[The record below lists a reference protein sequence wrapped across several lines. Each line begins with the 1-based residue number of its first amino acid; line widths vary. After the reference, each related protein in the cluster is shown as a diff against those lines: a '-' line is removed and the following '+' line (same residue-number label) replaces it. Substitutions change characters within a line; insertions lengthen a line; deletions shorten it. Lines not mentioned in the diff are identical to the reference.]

1 MADIKKN
8 AKAGN
13 MVRHAGR
20 RPSISD
26 HGRPSVPS
34 FTCRSSTELI
44 TERMQDPSKGS
55 SPYTSIHPEIHPDAS
70 PATSCLAQDADIE
83 K

>member
-13 MVRHAGR
+13 MVRQAQAG
-20 RPSISD
+20 
-26 HGRPSVPS
+26 GRLGSFNRAGPS
-34 FTCRSSTELI
+34 FRCWSSTALI
-44 TERMQDPSKGS
+44 SERMQDPSKGS

-70 PATSCLAQDADIE
+70 PTTSRLAQDADVE
-83 K
+83 E